1 METGIKGKQTKV
13 VNEDCTAKAVGSG
26 SLEVFA
32 TPAMIA
38 LMEETAWKS
47 VASHLDP
54 GYGTVGIRLEVTHDA
69 PTPLGMEV
77 TCESE
82 LVRVDGRKLT
92 FEVRAYDEAGCIGKA
107 VHERFIVEE
116 ETFMEKAACRKNP
129 K

>member
-1 METGIKGKQTKV
+1 MDTGIKGKQTKMV
-13 VNEDCTAKAVGSG
+13 TEECTAKAVGSG
-26 SLEVFA
+26 SLDVFA

-47 VASHLDP
+47 VAALLDP

-69 PTPLGMEV
+69 PTPLGARV

-82 LVRVDGRKLT
+82 LVQVDGRKLT
-92 FEVRAYDEAGCIGKA
+92 FEVRAYDEKGSIGKA

-116 ETFMEKAACRKNP
+116 GSFMEKALGRGK
-129 K
+129 